1 MRNGTLWVGRM
12 LKYAHF
18 RGAENT
24 ESVGCGHRFLPNGV
38 FQRPVSCLVSCESV
52 YREEGE
58 ISVAK
63 CLRFTFRGEGVAA
76 VGSALVIWSLGDTLQ
91 ENAETHLLE

>member
-1 MRNGTLWVGRM
+1 MGWQD
-12 LKYAHF
+12 
-18 RGAENT
+18 AEIRALQRRR
-24 ESVGCGHRFLPNGV
+24 EHRISGLRSQVLPNGV